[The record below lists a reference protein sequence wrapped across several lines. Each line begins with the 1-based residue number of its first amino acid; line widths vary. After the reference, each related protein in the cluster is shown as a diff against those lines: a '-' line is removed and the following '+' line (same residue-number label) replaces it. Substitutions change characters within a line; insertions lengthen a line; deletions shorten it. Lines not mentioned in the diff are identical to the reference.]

1 MANLL
6 IGVMILLYT
15 FQSAFAN
22 LFARHYA
29 GKKAYSSAVY
39 SVIYGVLVSLGTFVF
54 SGLSFHPSGTTL
66 ILGAVNGAA
75 LVAYN
80 TLLIR
85 AASLGPF
92 SVTMIFNLSGGIL
105 IPMLWSVFHDGDRL
119 SVWQV
124 IAIFVMLVSFV
135 LLNWED
141 KKESEGEKKPG
152 VSLPFLITIT
162 ALGCVNGLYGTLMN
176 TAEKLADG
184 KENGEMII
192 VTFAVSALI
201 GFVLLLLRAKGDTL
215 PALRLNGKSALFAL
229 LASFS
234 ACAAVNLLMHVLS
247 LVNVAV
253 LYSMDNGGVLIVS
266 VLWSALVLKEKIGG
280 KKVVGLI
287 LSIAAVFALSIL

>member
-29 GKKAYSSAVY
+29 GKRAYASAVY
-39 SVIYGVLVSLGTFVF
+39 SVIYGALVALGTFAF
-54 SGLSFHPSGTTL
+54 SAFAFHPSRTTL

-105 IPMLWSVFHDGDRL
+105 IPMLWSVLHDGETL
-119 SVWQV
+119 SLWQV

-135 LLNWED
+135 FLNWED
-141 KKESEGEKKPG
+141 KKKGEEKRG
-152 VSLPFLITIT
+152 VSLPFILTVT

-184 KENGEMII
+184 AENKEMII
-192 VTFAVSALI
+192 TTFAVSAVLA
-201 GFVLLLLRAKGDTL
+201 LLLLTIRAKGETL
-215 PALRLNGKSALFAL
+215 PAFRTGGRAALWAL
-229 LASFS
+229 LASAS
-234 ACAAVNLLMHVLS
+234 ACAAVNVLMYVLS

-253 LYSMDNGGVLIVS
+253 LYAMDNGGVLIVS
-266 VLWSALVLKEKIGG
+266 VLWSALVLREKLSRN
-280 KKVVGLI
+280 KLVGLV

>member
-29 GKKAYSSAVY
+29 GKRTYSSAVY
-39 SVIYGVLVSLGTFVF
+39 SVIYGLFVSLGTLIFAGF
-54 SGLSFHPSGTTL
+54 AYHPSRTTL

-75 LVAYN
+75 LVLYN

-105 IPMLWSVFHDGDRL
+105 LPMLWSVLHDGETL
-119 SVWQV
+119 SVWQ
-124 IAIFVMLVSFV
+124 ILAILVMLVSFV
-135 LLNWED
+135 FLNWE
-141 KKESEGEKKPG
+141 EKKPG
-152 VSLPFLITIT
+152 EKKAAVSLPFLLTIT

-176 TAEKLADG
+176 TAEKLAG
-184 KENGEMII
+184 GRENKEMII
-192 VTFAVSALI
+192 TTFFVSALL
-201 GFVLLLLRAKGDTL
+201 GLLLLAVQAKKDTL
-215 PALRLNGKSALFAL
+215 SAFLTGWKAALWAL
-229 LASFS
+229 LASAS
-234 ACAAVNLLMHVLS
+234 ACAAVNLLMYVLS

-253 LYSMDNGGVLIVS
+253 LYAMDNGGVLIVS
-266 VLWSALVLKEKIGG
+266 VLWSAVILKEKLGG
-280 KKVVGLI
+280 KKIVGLV
-287 LSIAAVFALSIL
+287 LSIAAIVALSIL

>member
-39 SVIYGVLVSLGTFVF
+39 SVIYGLFVSLGTLIFAGF
-54 SGLSFHPSGTTL
+54 AYHPSRTTL

-75 LVAYN
+75 LVLYN

-105 IPMLWSVFHDGDRL
+105 LPMLWSVLHDGETL
-119 SVWQV
+119 SVWQ
-124 IAIFVMLVSFV
+124 ILAILVMLVSFV
-135 LLNWED
+135 FLNWE
-141 KKESEGEKKPG
+141 EKKPG
-152 VSLPFLITIT
+152 EKKESVSLPFLLTIT

-176 TAEKLADG
+176 TAEKLAEG
-184 KENGEMII
+184 LENKEMII
-192 VTFAVSALI
+192 TTFFVSALL
-201 GFVLLLLRAKGDTL
+201 GLLLLAVQAKKDTL
-215 PALRLNGKSALFAL
+215 SAFRTGWKAALWAL
-229 LASFS
+229 LASAS
-234 ACAAVNLLMHVLS
+234 ACAAVNLLMYVLS

-253 LYSMDNGGVLIVS
+253 LYAMDNGGVLIVS
-266 VLWSALVLKEKIGG
+266 VLWSAVILKEKLGG
-280 KKVVGLI
+280 KKIVGLV
-287 LSIAAVFALSIL
+287 LSIAAIVALSIL

>member
-1 MANLL
+1 VANLL

-39 SVIYGVLVSLGTFVF
+39 SVIYGLFVSLGTLIFAGF
-54 SGLSFHPSGTTL
+54 AYHPSRTTL

-75 LVAYN
+75 LVLYN

-105 IPMLWSVFHDGDRL
+105 LPMLWSVLHDGETL
-119 SVWQV
+119 SLWQ
-124 IAIFVMLVSFV
+124 ILAILVMLVSFV
-135 LLNWED
+135 FLNWE
-141 KKESEGEKKPG
+141 EKKPG
-152 VSLPFLITIT
+152 EKKASVSLPFLLTIT

-176 TAEKLADG
+176 TAEKLAEG
-184 KENGEMII
+184 LENKEMII
-192 VTFAVSALI
+192 TTFFVSALL
-201 GFVLLLLRAKGDTL
+201 GLVLLAVQAKKDTL
-215 PALRLNGKSALFAL
+215 SAFRTGWKAALWSL
-229 LASFS
+229 LASAS
-234 ACAAVNLLMHVLS
+234 ACAAVNLLMYVLS

-253 LYSMDNGGVLIVS
+253 LYAMDNGGVLIVS
-266 VLWSALVLKEKIGG
+266 VLWSAVILKEKLGG
-280 KKVVGLI
+280 KKIVGLV
-287 LSIAAVFALSIL
+287 LSIAAIFALSIL